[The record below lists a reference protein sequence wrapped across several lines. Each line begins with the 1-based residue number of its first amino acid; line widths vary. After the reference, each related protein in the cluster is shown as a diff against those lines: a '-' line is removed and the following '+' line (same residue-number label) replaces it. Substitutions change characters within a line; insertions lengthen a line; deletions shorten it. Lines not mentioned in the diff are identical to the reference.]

1 MSVARTAVAILA
13 LAAIVFLAGCGVPD
27 AAFTSGKV
35 YVQQENYPKAIE
47 NFQIAI
53 RNNEAA
59 WEPHMWLGK
68 AYADTD
74 ELQMAHDEFFTAF
87 ELAGEDQKALDVI
100 DNTITSYWQK
110 FQQEGNLLNSASKF
124 MDAVAEFEKAI
135 VIDPRKPD
143 AYANLGYAYHMNMDY
158 DKAVEAFES
167 ALGLAPDNED
177 LVGNLVSVY
186 DSKAGNMAALGDL
199 EGALRY
205 YEKIEGIAPDT
216 KDINYNLAE
225 AHYGLKDY
233 REAIA
238 SYERSLVVDGE
249 DEYVLYRIF
258 LCYWGITKKLES
270 DGVPELAVPELQ
282 SALNPLE
289 RLAEIN
295 PEDLSTHRAL
305 ARVYN
310 KLGMNEEAML
320 ELGIVEELLQK

>member
-13 LAAIVFLAGCGVPD
+13 LAAIVFLAGCGADP
-27 AAFTSGKV
+27 AFTSGKV
-35 YVQQENYPKAIE
+35 YLQQENYESAVEQFK
-47 NFQIAI
+47 IAI
-53 RNNEAA
+53 RNDEMA

-68 AYADTD
+68 AYADTE
-74 ELQMAHDEFFTAF
+74 ELQMAHDEFFIALD
-87 ELAGEDQKALDVI
+87 LAPDQKALDTI
-100 DNTITSYWQK
+100 DNAVTSYWQK

-124 MDAVAEFEKAI
+124 KDAVVEFEKAI
-135 VIDPRKPD
+135 MIDPRKPD

-158 DKAVEAFES
+158 DKAVEAFEE
-167 ALGLAPDNED
+167 ALKLAPDNED

-186 DSKAGNMAALGDL
+186 DSKAGSMAAMGDL

-258 LCYWGITKKLES
+258 LCYWGITKKLET
-270 DGVPELAVPELQ
+270 DGVPEELVIPELEN
-282 SALNPLE
+282 ALDPLE
-289 RLAEIN
+289 RLAEVN

-310 KLGMNEEAML
+310 KLGRNEEAML